1 MVAPFQVDV
10 FHFISV
16 HVDGFYTPFSYF
28 EEGNGY
34 PHFGER
40 QRENVYMAMCVLY
53 FANAIVN
60 SFIYGFIDHA
70 FRRKL
75 VIVFVK
81 KGS

>member
-1 MVAPFQVDV
+1 MLMVFIPPFL
-10 FHFISV
+10 ILKKEM
-16 HVDGFYTPFSYF
+16 G
-28 EEGNGY
+28 E

-40 QRENVYMAMCVLY
+40 QRENVY

-60 SFIYGFIDHA
+60 PFIYGFIDHA

-75 VIVFVK
+75 VIMFVK